1 MEIEI
6 EKDMNLCFS
15 TVFYENLLVLG
26 KNFCFVKVVYYAFL
40 CCFIFVFVV
49 RGNV

>member
-15 TVFYENLLVLG
+15 TVLRKFIISWEKLLLRIS
-26 KNFCFVKVVYYAFL
+26 CVYYVLFV
-40 CCFIFVFVV
+40 FFFVFVT